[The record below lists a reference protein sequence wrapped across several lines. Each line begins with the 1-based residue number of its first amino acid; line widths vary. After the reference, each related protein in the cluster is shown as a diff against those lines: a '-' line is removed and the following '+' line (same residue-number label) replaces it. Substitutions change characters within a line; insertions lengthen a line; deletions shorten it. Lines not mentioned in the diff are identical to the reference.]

1 MKYKLY
7 KNSNNANVKIRVLE
21 NRGIKDVN
29 RYLNLS
35 DNEIIDY
42 SLLSNM
48 SVAVECFAKHF
59 NNKSPI
65 AILVDSDVDGY
76 CSAAMM
82 YLYIKKLDS
91 NYPVSYILHKKAK
104 AHGLSEDVIIPENT
118 KLLIIPDASTNDY
131 KECQKIKEQGID
143 IIILD
148 HHEKEFDNPNAII
161 VNNQTSEKY
170 ENKDFSGAGIVYKF
184 LLALDS
190 ELWVE
195 YADEFLDLCAW
206 ANISDDMD
214 MRSYETKHIVD
225 KGLNNIQN

>member
-7 KNSNNANVKIRVLE
+7 KNSNNENVKIRVLE

-35 DNEIIDY
+35 DSEIINY
-42 SLLSNM
+42 SFLSNM
-48 SVAVECFAKHF
+48 NVAVECFAKHF

-76 CSAAMM
+76 CSATMM

-91 NYPVSYILHKKAK
+91 NYPISYILHKKAK
-104 AHGLSEDVIIPENT
+104 AHGLSEDVVIPEGT

-131 KECQKIKEQGID
+131 EQCKKIKEQGID

-161 VNNQTSEKY
+161 VNNQMSDGY

-184 LLALDS
+184 LL
-190 ELWVE
+190 
-195 YADEFLDLCAW
+195 
-206 ANISDDMD
+206 
-214 MRSYETKHIVD
+214 
-225 KGLNNIQN
+225 